1 MLPAV
6 SREKNFIEITLARTV
21 VNPIKE
27 REPGIELPFAPFPT
41 TTPSRDLVDRLLEAY
56 NNRVAWRVAMERA

>member
-21 VNPIKE
+21 LIPMKE
-27 REPGIELPFAPFPT
+27 REPGMELPFALP
-41 TTPSRDLVDRLLEAY
+41 TPSRDLVDRLLEV
-56 NNRVAWRVAMERA
+56 NNRGAWQVAMERA